1 MSLLDTYRRNAQ
13 RKREEIARLQTD
25 KAREADKSAKANGR
39 AVSASQTAS
48 RSKSA
53 STIQSKMREIEQS
66 NKVIAAAEKKIAG
79 IEKRIASKQKELVA
93 EQGKIGREEK
103 KKATRQASEAG
114 RAARQHAEKMAN
126 VSKTMSQ
133 HGERISKLEE
143 LPNKITVLFLASS
156 PLDQNQ
162 LRLDE
167 EARAIKEMIRKS
179 EHRNA
184 VQLETCWASR
194 PLDLLQAINEYNP
207 TILHFSGHGAS
218 NGDLLFQGEHG
229 ESKLVSASAIA
240 QTVSASSDSIRLIVF
255 NACHSAI
262 QAEQV
267 IESVAS
273 AIGMTKP
280 IGDDAAC
287 IFAAQFYSAI
297 GFGHSVSKSFEQAKA
312 ALMLESIP
320 QENIPKLFAKEGVNL
335 SELIIVDPRGK
346 DAEK

>member
-1 MSLLDTYRRNAQ
+1 
-13 RKREEIARLQTD
+13 
-25 KAREADKSAKANGR
+25 
-39 AVSASQTAS
+39 
-48 RSKSA
+48 
-53 STIQSKMREIEQS
+53 
-66 NKVIAAAEKKIAG
+66 
-79 IEKRIASKQKELVA
+79 
-93 EQGKIGREEK
+93 
-103 KKATRQASEAG
+103 
-114 RAARQHAEKMAN
+114 
-126 VSKTMSQ
+126 MSQ